1 MDIKEERRN
10 SLLGEVFAADS
21 EIRKLQDH
29 IRDLLQRAVYMDIQR
44 LGYVE
49 KITMDSVDAF
59 HYAITPGGHRLY
71 PESMFEEGEERYRPP
86 CMGQDAGMPS
96 KEQETKEE
104 HRYVTYATL
113 PGSEKETVLEGD
125 DLGKLFVKWREMEEK
140 QDPEHKIRN
149 VFVID
154 TNATSN
160 PSCKYEIATGRDVT
174 PVYLEIP
181 EMSGD
186 DMEQVTQWLKENGAE
201 YDGKRNLWYVIR
213 QDSSQFMDN
222 FRKFIHEGRGSQNTK
237 KSREKTVEEKKYYS
251 YMYNKDGSVSRFT
264 GSSVES
270 VTEHWQQTAQGA
282 SGRGKGGTAEYF
294 YVREKNAA
302 TGQLG
307 GASRYETATGR
318 DVTPVYLN
326 LPHMSREEFAKT
338 TRYLKENGARFNST
352 KKLWYVT
359 RDQDPGRFEEFLH
372 EHEQEGSRTSTVRK
386 LADCRREAAAQAQ
399 GQPAGE
405 RKHERAR

>member
-1 MDIKEERRN
+1 LDIKEERRN

-29 IRDLLQRAVYMDIQR
+29 IRDLLQRAVDMDIQR

-59 HYAITPGGHRLY
+59 HYAITPGGHKLY

-86 CMGQDAGMPS
+86 CMEQDAGMPS

-125 DLGKLFVKWREMEEK
+125 DLGQLFAKWREMEEK
-140 QDPEHKIRN
+140 QDPGHKIRN
-149 VFVID
+149 VFVVD
-154 TNATSN
+154 TTAAYDASR
-160 PSCKYEIATGRDVT
+160 KYEIATGKDVT
-174 PVYLEIP
+174 PVYLEFP
-181 EMSGD
+181 AMSGED
-186 DMEQVTQWLKENGAE
+186 TEKVIQWLKENGAE
-201 YDGKRNLWYVIR
+201 YNGKRNLWYIGR
-213 QDSSQFMDN
+213 QDSAQFIDK
-222 FRKFIHEGRGSQNTK
+222 FKRYIQESSESRKETK
-237 KSREKTVEEKKYYS
+237 PREKAVEEKKYYS
-251 YMYNKDGSVSRFT
+251 YMYNEDGSVSRFT

-270 VTEHWQQTAQGA
+270 VTEHWQQTAQAA
-282 SGRGKGGTAEYF
+282 SGRGKSGTDGYF

-318 DVTPVYLN
+318 DVTPVYLD
-326 LPHMSREEFAKT
+326 LPHMSRENFAKT

-359 RDQDPGRFEEFLH
+359 RDQDPGRFEKFLH
-372 EHEQEGSRTSTVRK
+372 EHGQEGSRTSTVRK
-386 LADCRREAAAQAQ
+386 LADCRKEAAAQAQ
-399 GQPAGE
+399 EQPAGE
-405 RKHERAR
+405 RKHETTR

>member
-10 SLLGEVFAADS
+10 SLLGEAFAADS

-29 IRDLLQRAVYMDIQR
+29 IRNLLQRAVDMDIQR

-59 HYAITPGGHRLY
+59 HYAIIPGGHKLY

-86 CMGQDAGMPS
+86 CM
-96 KEQETKEE
+96 EQKVGEE

-125 DLGKLFVKWREMEEK
+125 DLGQLFVKWREMEEK

-154 TNATSN
+154 TNAISN
-160 PSCKYEIATGRDVT
+160 PSCKYEITTGRDVT

-201 YDGKRNLWYVIR
+201 YNGKRNLWYVIR

-222 FRKFIHEGRGSQNTK
+222 FRRFIHEGRGSQNTT
-237 KSREKTVEEKKYYS
+237 KSRESTVEEKKYYS
-251 YMYNKDGSVSRFT
+251 YMYNKDGRVSCFT

-282 SGRGKGGTAEYF
+282 SGRGKGDTAEYF

-307 GASRYETATGR
+307 EASRYETATGR

-326 LPHMSREEFAKT
+326 LPHMSRENFAKT
-338 TRYLKENGARFNST
+338 TRYLKENGARFNSI

-359 RDQDPGRFEEFLH
+359 RDQDLDRFEEFLH
-372 EHEQEGSRTSTVRK
+372 KHEQKGSGTSTVQK
-386 LADCRREAAAQAQ
+386 LADCRKKTAQEQ
-399 GQPAGE
+399 SQPADE
-405 RKHERAR
+405 RKHETTR

>member
-149 VFVID
+149 VLVID

-160 PSCKYEIATGRDVT
+160 PSCKYEI
-174 PVYLEIP
+174 
-181 EMSGD
+181 
-186 DMEQVTQWLKENGAE
+186 
-201 YDGKRNLWYVIR
+201 
-213 QDSSQFMDN
+213 
-222 FRKFIHEGRGSQNTK
+222 
-237 KSREKTVEEKKYYS
+237 
-251 YMYNKDGSVSRFT
+251 
-264 GSSVES
+264 
-270 VTEHWQQTAQGA
+270 
-282 SGRGKGGTAEYF
+282 
-294 YVREKNAA
+294 
-302 TGQLG
+302 
-307 GASRYETATGR
+307 ATGR

-399 GQPAGE
+399 SQPAGE